1 MATDVGEFAYSQRV
15 YGQMDE
21 WQKAEWHRNMG
32 QYEQAKMYQIAAGAK
47 DTANIALQS
56 VQAAAAFA
64 VESEPGLVPPPWRGE
79 IFWSEGARSAR
90 EMELF
95 APLAG
100 MAREQAMKRTAEAA
114 AANVRTSASVQENI
128 ARSEQRALQQ
138 AQQQSWSQARQEEY
152 AQAEFKQREKF
163 AREMQRFEAAKQN
176 RERLRQ
182 AKLKLIAAIGPI
194 AQQGLTSLTKGG
206 IALGEG
212 VQATKAE
219 AAALG
224 TDPKGMR
231 QGKRAAG
238 FARREQA
245 LGRRAG
251 EMEPEQLQAREG
263 PLVER
268 MKRIQAG
275 KEKWAERA
283 RGRGLQEEYLGRF
296 LPAEPEPEE
305 PAPAP
310 AVSLQFQPE
319 YGFASPEA
327 QTRAQYLDPAAYDAA
342 TSLPSITVPG
352 PTPYLL
358 PKSQYSFDLMDQKL
372 AASYFPPKS

>member
-212 VQATKAE
+212 IQATKAE
-219 AAALG
+219 AAAEGMSVLQYREYTKGLG
-224 TDPKGMR
+224 KA
-231 QGKRAAG
+231 QQSEKLGKK
-238 FARREQA
+238 A
-245 LGRRAG
+245 LGLEAKEVELGLDPTTLPKAPDIDGGPAVDVPVSVSSQPGLERTSR
-251 EMEPEQLQAREG
+251 QLARVQARQQRFQDQATGLGVSQAYFDPEARAFVQKTG
-263 PLVER
+263 KTYDDWLLFQAMNKDPYTGEPL
-268 MKRIQAG
+268 KHQ
-275 KEKWAERA
+275 
-283 RGRGLQEEYLGRF
+283 
-296 LPAEPEPEE
+296 
-305 PAPAP
+305 
-310 AVSLQFQPE
+310 QPE
-319 YGFASPEA
+319 VPV
-327 QTRAQYLDPAAYDAA
+327 D
-342 TSLPSITVPG
+342 PSII
-352 PTPYLL
+352 TP
-358 PKSQYSFDLMDQKL
+358 PST
-372 AASYFPPKS
+372 P

>member
-32 QYEQAKMYQIAAGAK
+32 QYDQAKMYQIAAASK

-79 IFWSEGARSAR
+79 IFWSEAARKSR

-114 AANVRTSASVQENI
+114 AAEVRTSAAVQENI
-128 ARSEQRALQQ
+128 ARSQQRALQQ

-163 AREMQRFEAAKQN
+163 ARTWQRFEAEKEN

-194 AQQGLTSLTKGG
+194 AQGALTSLAKGG
-206 IALGEG
+206 VALGQSI
-212 VQATKAE
+212 QADKAE
-219 AAALG
+219 ADAADMSLPEYRDYTKG
-224 TDPKGMR
+224 LTMGATAGRLERRSVALEADPSSKALEQKKENLRER
-231 QGKRAAG
+231 QRK
-238 FARREQA
+238 
-245 LGRRAG
+245 
-251 EMEPEQLQAREG
+251 
-263 PLVER
+263 LVSGA
-268 MKRIQAG
+268 ID
-275 KEKWAERA
+275 
-283 RGRGLQEEYLGRF
+283 RGVAPEYLAEKGFVPRADISETMPF
-296 LPAEPEPEE
+296 TPAQPLSTPMTPVPSPYQLPEFQTLT
-305 PAPAP
+305 APAP
-310 AVSLQFQPE
+310 PAVGTTSAGQW
-319 YGFASPEA
+319 
-327 QTRAQYLDPAAYDAA
+327 
-342 TSLPSITVPG
+342 TSLDQRLMSGLSV
-352 PTPYLL
+352 TP
-358 PKSQYSFDLMDQKL
+358 
-372 AASYFPPKS
+372 